1 VTSGFAQVDVVAIAK
16 YGLIKRGGSIILTA
30 GTAAFAPNRNFSI
43 RGALNGAVI
52 SLTKGL
58 AVDLA
63 ENGIRVN
70 TVIPGPVETELWD
83 SAGASKELLLEG
95 RKRLLVPFVGQ
106 PSDVAESYIYFL
118 RADYSTG
125 VTVVIDG
132 GELLVRK

>member
-1 VTSGFAQVDVVAIAK
+1 
-16 YGLIKRGGSIILTA
+16 LTPKKNSA
-30 GTAAFAPNRNFSI
+30 I
-43 RGALNGAVI
+43 RGALNGALI

-63 ENGIRVN
+63 DKGIRVN
-70 TVIPGPVETELWD
+70 TVIPGLVETELWD
-83 SAGASKELLLEG
+83 SAGTSKDSLLLEAQ
-95 RKRLLVPFVGQ
+95 KRLLVPFIGQ

-132 GELLVRK
+132 GGLLA

>member
-1 VTSGFAQVDVVAIAK
+1 VTSGFVQFDVVAIAK

-30 GTAAFAPNRNFSI
+30 GTAAFAPNRKFSI

-83 SAGASKELLLEG
+83 SAGTSKELLG
-95 RKRLLVPFVGQ
+95 RKRFLVPFVGQ

>member
-1 VTSGFAQVDVVAIAK
+1 
-16 YGLIKRGGSIILTA
+16 
-30 GTAAFAPNRNFSI
+30 
-43 RGALNGAVI
+43 
-52 SLTKGL
+52 LTKGL
-58 AVDLA
+58 AFDLA

-83 SAGASKELLLEG
+83 SPGTSTELLLEG
-95 RKRLLVPFVGQ
+95 LRKRLLVPFVGQ

-132 GELLVRK
+132 GELLVR

>member
-1 VTSGFAQVDVVAIAK
+1 LALKKNFA
-16 YGLIKRGGSIILTA
+16 
-30 GTAAFAPNRNFSI
+30 I
-43 RGALNGAVI
+43 RSELNGAVI

-63 ENGIRVN
+63 DKGIRVN
-70 TVIPGPVETELWD
+70 TVIPGLVETELWN
-83 SAGASKELLLEG
+83 SAGISKELLN
-95 RKRLLVPFVGQ
+95 LLVPFIGQ

-132 GELLVRK
+132 GRLLA

>member
-1 VTSGFAQVDVVAIAK
+1 
-16 YGLIKRGGSIILTA
+16 L
-30 GTAAFAPNRNFSI
+30 APKKNGVI
-43 RGALNGAVI
+43 RSALNGAII

-70 TVIPGPVETELWD
+70 TVIPGVVETELWD
-83 SAGASKELLLEG
+83 SAGTSKELLLEG
-95 RKRLLVPFVGQ
+95 HRKKLLVPFIGQ

-132 GELLVRK
+132 GGLLA